1 MFIVF
6 VKIWLIWYPELETHS
21 PSDIFF
27 YSQNKLTKK
36 PTLQQDALN
45 PQIADNDNL
54 LLDEVEAKLEE
65 ICGELRDND
74 LAFFIVRCFALFFC
88 LVGII
93 IILVNIC
100 RGKGI

>member
-1 MFIVF
+1 MQSKQI
-6 VKIWLIWYPELETHS
+6 
-21 PSDIFF
+21 D
-27 YSQNKLTKK
+27 KK
-36 PTLQQDALN
+36 TYTFQQDALN

-54 LLDEVEAKLEE
+54 SLDEVEAKLEE
-65 ICGELRDND
+65 ICGNLRDND

>member
-1 MFIVF
+1 M
-6 VKIWLIWYPELETHS
+6 
-21 PSDIFF
+21 
-27 YSQNKLTKK
+27 
-36 PTLQQDALN
+36 N

-65 ICGELRDND
+65 ICGNLREND

-100 RGKGI
+100 KGKGIYILVFSTHSDRVVKDQSMALA

>member
-1 MFIVF
+1 MFENNHNNVNTINLSYLQS
-6 VKIWLIWYPELETHS
+6 KQI
-21 PSDIFF
+21 D
-27 YSQNKLTKK
+27 KK
-36 PTLQQDALN
+36 TLQQDALN

-65 ICGELRDND
+65 ICGNLREND

>member
-1 MFIVF
+1 MFENNHNNVNTINLSYLQS
-6 VKIWLIWYPELETHS
+6 KQI
-21 PSDIFF
+21 D
-27 YSQNKLTKK
+27 KK
-36 PTLQQDALN
+36 TYTLQQDALN

-65 ICGELRDND
+65 ICGNLREND